1 MVTRYKSAGLAIFGK
16 TNTPEFGLATT
27 TEPQLH
33 GPTKNPWNLLYSPG
47 GSSGGAAA
55 AVASGIVPMA
65 NASDGGGSIR
75 IPASCCGLFG
85 LKPTRG
91 RVPIGPFAMEGW
103 GGLSTSHAITK
114 TVRDSALLL
123 DCTQGPE
130 PGSPYHAPN
139 LDSSF
144 FETHAIELKC
154 RIALCVDTFNGATHD
169 PEVVEITR
177 KAAKNLEDL
186 GHTIEETKLPINQE
200 LVRSAM
206 GLSPSVISAQQ

>member
-1 MVTRYKSAGLAIFGK
+1 
-16 TNTPEFGLATT
+16 
-27 TEPQLH
+27 
-33 GPTKNPWNLLYSPG
+33 
-47 GSSGGAAA
+47 
-55 AVASGIVPMA
+55 MA

-123 DCTQGPE
+123 DRTQGPE

-144 FETHAIELKC
+144 FETLLLNPANVTL
-154 RIALCVDTFNGATHD
+154 LCADTFNGAAHD

-177 KAAKNLEDL
+177 KAAKILEDL

-200 LVRSAM
+200 LVRSAH
-206 GLSPSVISAQQ
+206 GIIAVCHIGSTVEKNGKKT